1 MEREDPRELE
11 LSLLALLDPV
21 MERSSDGRLVLFPA
35 IDNTSNDR
43 KTVDLVLVFSPDSSA
58 RTAMTCL
65 GSVLP
70 PCPSLP
76 LLPPPPPL
84 SAEPEYLLNGLNGSC
99 GAILIITGA
108 LPSLL
113 PTFSLF
119 LLVSL
124 GSCLLVRVT
133 TGSCPT
139 LEYLVDT
146 DMDKGDRPGSD
157 RWGLE
162 PSLT

>member
-21 MERSSDGRLVLFPA
+21 MERSSDGRLVL
-35 IDNTSNDR
+35 
-43 KTVDLVLVFSPDSSA
+43 LPDSSA
-58 RTAMTCL
+58 STAMTCL

-70 PCPSLP
+70 PWPP
-76 LLPPPPPL
+76 LLPPPPL
-84 SAEPEYLLNGLNGSC
+84 SAEQEYLLKGLNGSC
-99 GAILIITGA
+99 GAIFIMTGA
-108 LPSLL
+108 LPSLP

-139 LEYLVDT
+139 LEYLVD
-146 DMDKGDRPGSD
+146 MDRGDRPGSD
-157 RWGLE
+157 SWGLE

>member
-21 MERSSDGRLVLFPA
+21 MERSSEGRLVLFP
-35 IDNTSNDR
+35 DN
-43 KTVDLVLVFSPDSSA
+43 SA

-70 PCPSLP
+70 PWPSLP
-76 LLPPPPPL
+76 LPPPPPPL
-84 SAEPEYLLNGLNGSC
+84 SADPEYLLKGLNGSC
-99 GAILIITGA
+99 GAILIMTGA

-124 GSCLLVRVT
+124 GNCLLVRVT

-139 LEYLVDT
+139 LEYLVD
-146 DMDKGDRPGSD
+146 MDKGDRPGSD
-157 RWGLE
+157 SWGLE

>member
-1 MEREDPRELE
+1 M
-11 LSLLALLDPV
+11 
-21 MERSSDGRLVLFPA
+21 
-35 IDNTSNDR
+35 
-43 KTVDLVLVFSPDSSA
+43 
-58 RTAMTCL
+58 
-65 GSVLP
+65 
-70 PCPSLP
+70 
-76 LLPPPPPL
+76 
-84 SAEPEYLLNGLNGSC
+84 
-99 GAILIITGA
+99 TGA

-146 DMDKGDRPGSD
+146 DMDRGERPGSD
-157 RWGLE
+157 R
-162 PSLT
+162 